1 MTVTRTNSG
10 LGRDQSQNARRQGMN
25 GGEELMAARVD
36 HSFNQFVNGKRERWI
51 TERR

>member
-10 LGRDQSQNARRQGMN
+10 LGRDQSQNSRRQGMN